1 MLKLKVTLI
10 TFKCTDTQ
18 SFILLWLRIF
28 QPRTSLRPLCMMPAF
43 TRPRLS
49 LGTCHCTQ
57 PLRQLHVLPRPHPGQ
72 PAPNAHLQLQ
82 HSALPR
88 THDAAPAPG
97 PRPPSYRATPRWPS
111 WDPSNPR
118 AFEEQKASILKYSMQ
133 KPGVQSMFHRAMI

>member
-82 HSALPR
+82 HSALPH
-88 THDAAPAPG
+88 THDAAPAP
-97 PRPPSYRATPRWPS
+97 RPHPLHTEPCLAAPHGTQAIPSLRRAG
-111 WDPSNPR
+111 
-118 AFEEQKASILKYSMQ
+118 SINAKIFNAEARCAKSLS
-133 KPGVQSMFHRAMI
+133 